1 MLYRVT
7 PLNVGDRG
15 YRNQRFQR
23 NHGKLCAQCSQGR
36 HELRVH
42 HTLQRDLL
50 LSARGQH
57 AGT

>member
-7 PLNVGDRG
+7 PLNAGDRG
-15 YRNQRFQR
+15 YRNQQFQH
-23 NHGKLCAQCSQGR
+23 NHGKLYAQYSQGR

-57 AGT
+57 AST